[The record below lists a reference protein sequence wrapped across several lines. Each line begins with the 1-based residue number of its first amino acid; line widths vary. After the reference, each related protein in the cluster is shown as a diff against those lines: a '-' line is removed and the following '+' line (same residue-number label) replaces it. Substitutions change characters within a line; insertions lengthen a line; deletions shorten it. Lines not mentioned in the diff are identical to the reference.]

1 MSTPA
6 AALQQIACEL
16 DLVLS
21 VQNFKYAYQIQQ
33 NAGKEIPSQDL
44 LLISCC
50 RL

>member
-6 AALQQIACEL
+6 AVLQQIACEL

-21 VQNFKYAYQIQQ
+21 VQIFKYAYQIQQ

-44 LLISCC
+44 LLISC
-50 RL
+50 LL